1 MFIRARAR
9 REVLEEGIV
18 AIRADQ
24 EGETRAGHQI
34 VVFCE
39 KGRGG
44 EGKAKGRRREGE
56 GEAKGRRESEEREQR
71 KRTQRKEKKDVIDFF
86 FGRIERSVGLGWV
99 GVSSSTG
106 VSARCPSISIFIMR
120 LFWGNLFLPLHL
132 RANSPT

>member
-1 MFIRARAR
+1 MGQGASDCRPSEEALTLDMFIRARAR

-56 GEAKGRRESEEREQR
+56 KVKKENKEREP
-71 KRTQRKEKKDVIDFF
+71 KEKK
-86 FGRIERSVGLGWV
+86 RR
-99 GVSSSTG
+99 
-106 VSARCPSISIFIMR
+106 M
-120 LFWGNLFLPLHL
+120 
-132 RANSPT
+132 